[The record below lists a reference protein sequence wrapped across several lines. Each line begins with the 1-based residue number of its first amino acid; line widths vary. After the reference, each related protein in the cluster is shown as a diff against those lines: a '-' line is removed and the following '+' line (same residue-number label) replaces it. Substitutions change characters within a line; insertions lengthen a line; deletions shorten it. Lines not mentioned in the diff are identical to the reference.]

1 MGNVQNILETRN
13 LSIGYEQ
20 KKQRKII
27 ASGINMELREGAL
40 AAVVGVNGIGKSTF
54 LRTLSGVQPALDGYI
69 YLKGE
74 DRESISSQNLAAF
87 ISLVLTEQPISK
99 NLRVAELVALGRQ
112 PYTNWIGS
120 ISAEDKRQITN
131 ALELVNIEDIQ
142 NNRCYELSDGQ
153 LQKVLIA
160 RALAQN
166 TPLVILDEPTSHLDM
181 YHKAQVFQLLK
192 SLSQQT
198 KKAILFATHEVNLA
212 IQLCD
217 EIILMKENHIQ
228 QGNPQEL
235 IAAEAFESM
244 FPSDLIAFDS
254 GSQTFRIRS

>member
-1 MGNVQNILETRN
+1 MSNEQNILETRN

-27 ASGINMELREGAL
+27 ASGINMELREGEL

-54 LRTLSGVQPALDGYI
+54 LRTLSGVQPALEGKI

-74 DRESISSQNLAAF
+74 DRESISSQKLAAF

-112 PYTNWIGS
+112 PYTNWIGT
-120 ISAEDKRQITN
+120 ISAEDEHQIKN
-131 ALELVNIEDIQ
+131 ALELVNIEDIR
-142 NNRCYELSDGQ
+142 NKRCYELSDGQ

-181 YHKAQVFQLLK
+181 YHKAQVFQLLRN
-192 SLSQQT
+192 LSKRT
-198 KKAILFATHEVNLA
+198 NKAILFATHEVNLA

-217 EIILMKENHIQ
+217 KIILMKENHIQ
-228 QGNPQEL
+228 QGSPEEL
-235 IAAEAFESM
+235 IADKAFDTM
-244 FPSDLIAFDS
+244 FPQDLIAFDAD
-254 GSQTFRIRS
+254 SQTFRIKS